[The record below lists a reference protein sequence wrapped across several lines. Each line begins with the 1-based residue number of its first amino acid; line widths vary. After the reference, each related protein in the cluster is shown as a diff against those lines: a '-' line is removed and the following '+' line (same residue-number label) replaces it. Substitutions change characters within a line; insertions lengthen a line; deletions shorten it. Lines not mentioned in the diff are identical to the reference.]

1 MGKHEAVRAVRTR
14 LPAEEEMKCPGQDTR
29 FWGHEAIFEA
39 KCPKCEATVEFF
51 KDESSR
57 KCRRCGHKVLN
68 PHMDFGCAAYCK
80 YAAECLGEIPPELL
94 AKRAEMLKDR
104 VAAEVKRVLGRDFKR
119 IGRALKVAEFSRE
132 IQKEEG
138 GDEAVVVLAAYLES
152 ICSGDAEPGQS
163 AADILA
169 RAGAPYGLAGE
180 VLAVLEGRSGEQGGD
195 LLLNYRCFHDAKK
208 IADLA
213 HEGTPGPEK
222 GQRIPVPGLLTETG
236 RKIAARV
243 LAGTGPEA

>member
-1 MGKHEAVRAVRTR
+1 
-14 LPAEEEMKCPGQDTR
+14 MKCPGQDTR

-39 KCPKCEATVEFF
+39 HCPKCEAPVEFF

-57 KCRRCGHKVLN
+57 KCRRCGHRVLN
-68 PHMDFGCAAYCK
+68 PNMDFGCAAYCK
-80 YAAECLGEIPPELL
+80 YAEECLGEISPELL

-104 VAAEVKRVLGRDFKR
+104 VAAEVKRSLGRDFKR

-132 IQKEEG
+132 IQREEG
-138 GDEAVVVLAAYLES
+138 GDEAVVILAAYLES
-152 ICSGDAEPGQS
+152 IRSGNAAPGQS
-163 AADILA
+163 PADILA

-180 VLAVLEGRSGEQGGD
+180 VLAILEGKGAQGGD
-195 LLLNYRCFHDAKK
+195 ASSNFRCFHDAKR

-213 HEGTPGPEK
+213 EGAMPALESGPE
-222 GQRIPVPGLLTETG
+222 ISALGLLTETG
-236 RKIAARV
+236 RKIATRV